1 MKLTPHKTTSV
12 IIPKVFT
19 WFITIVHLLQNIL
32 QCSLHVFIAPPHTSE
47 DLTHLHSCTQLV
59 LGGNC

>member
-19 WFITIVHLLQNIL
+19 LFITIIHLLKIIL
-32 QCSLHVFIAPPHTSE
+32 QPLHVFIAPPHTSE

>member
-1 MKLTPHKTTSV
+1 MKLTPHKTTSE

-32 QCSLHVFIAPPHTSE
+32 QPLRVFIAPPHTSE
-47 DLTHLHSCTQLV
+47 DLIHLHSCTQLI
-59 LGGNC
+59 LGDNC